1 MWFTQRQVRLCWCWC
16 ENVGRVFV
24 ASAAATCSVT
34 SVLSKGDNRSRG
46 GSVFNVVA
54 SLAPKSPGEG
64 GGSNLIFGEA
74 YCTAHR
80 TDTSASVAC
89 TVDWNT
95 DRELRK
101 LST

>member
-1 MWFTQRQVRLCWCWC
+1 M
-16 ENVGRVFV
+16 
-24 ASAAATCSVT
+24 SAAATCSVT

-54 SLAPKSPGEG
+54 SLAPKSMGGRG

-80 TDTSASVAC
+80 TDTCASVAH